1 MRTAELSTAVPPPAH
16 DAYDRKIER
25 LVALS
30 ADGYDAFADID
41 WEQDLDPEDPRLK
54 LFSFDPLAR
63 TAWYQRLPEARRA
76 EVGLLRMATSLRIG
90 WEFENLLQ
98 QGLLSRAFGMRNTN
112 ASFRYL
118 HTEVMEES
126 QHTLMMFEFVRRH
139 APHARGMAGILR
151 TVVDPAV
158 YTIARKLPALFYFL
172 VLGGEVPIDHI
183 QRRIIKEEAVH
194 PLVKR
199 IMEIHVEEEARHV
212 AFANEEIRRM
222 VPELGRAQ
230 KRALAVAIPV
240 VLSVMAP
247 LMVHPS
253 PWLVHYYDVPRTDLS
268 RALAHPESRS
278 LLADSVARIRTVC
291 TQQGLLTR
299 EAVVLWKRFNLWEDG
314 RTSRSAQQ

>member
-1 MRTAELSTAVPPPAH
+1 MSTAELSPVD
-16 DAYDRKIER
+16 DAYDRKIAR
-25 LVALS
+25 LVELS

-41 WEQDLDPEDPRLK
+41 WTQDLDPEDPRLA

-63 TAWYQRLPEARRA
+63 TDWYQRLPAVRRA
-76 EVGLLRMATSLRIG
+76 EVGLLRTATSLRIG

-98 QGLLSRAFGMRNTN
+98 QGLLARAFGMRNTN

-139 APHARGMAGILR
+139 APHARGMAGTLQ
-151 TVVDPAV
+151 TLADPAV
-158 YTIARKLPALFYFL
+158 YGIARKLPALFYFL

-212 AFANEEIRRM
+212 AFAGGEIRRM
-222 VPELGRAQ
+222 VPELNLPAR
-230 KRALAVAIPV
+230 RALALAIPV
-240 VLSVMAP
+240 VLSTMVP

-253 PWLVHYYDVPRTDLS
+253 PWLVHHYEVPRKDL
-268 RALAHPESRS
+268 ACAAAHPESRQ
-278 LLADSVARIRTVC
+278 LLVDSVARIRTVC
-291 TQQGLLTR
+291 KQQGLLTR
-299 EAVVLWKRFNLWEDG
+299 EAAVLWRRAGLLAD
-314 RTSRSAQQ
+314 